1 MKNSSKD
8 QETQPRTQV
17 AKVPP
22 TTAAFGNKPEVEKP
36 EVKPEVQPPKQK
48 QSTTPVAIIEAPKP
62 KKRKIEKKEKPEE
75 EKEEGECTDDDSD
88 E

>member
-8 QETQPRTQV
+8 QETKPRTV
-17 AKVPP
+17 TKVPTNP
-22 TTAAFGNKPEVEKP
+22 HGPVTAFGKP
-36 EVKPEVQPPKQK
+36 EVKPEVEPPKQK
-48 QSTTPVAIIEAPKP
+48 QSKPVAAIIEAPKP
-62 KKRKIEKKEKPEE
+62 KKRKIEKKEPEE